1 MTLEETMALQIKT
14 RMKHRIALF
23 AAALVFISAV
33 FGGSISGSVRAQGAT
48 PDDGAGG
55 SAGSYGSRRY
65 KFVERID
72 YTQLQDF
79 VISLEGSDI
88 GSSEAGASRTAK
100 VVQRDASFDPHV
112 LPIAV
117 GTSVKWP
124 NADDIYHNV
133 FSMSDTKDFNLGLYG
148 KEKTPVLLFDKVGRV
163 DVFCAIHTQ
172 MHCIILVLPNP
183 YFAMADARGR
193 YVIKDVPAGTYRL
206 KAWQERVPSKIKEVI
221 VPPDGDVKVDFVLGL
236 GELPKY

>member
-1 MTLEETMALQIKT
+1 
-14 RMKHRIALF
+14 MKYRIGVLV
-23 AAALVFISAV
+23 ALVFNSAL
-33 FGGSISGSVRAQGAT
+33 FGGTITGSIRAQGAV
-48 PDDGAGG
+48 PEDAAGG
-55 SAGSYGSRRY
+55 GAGSYGSRRY

-72 YTQLQDF
+72 YTQLHDF
-79 VISLEGSDI
+79 VVSIEGSLPGPGDDDR
-88 GSSEAGASRTAK
+88 ADASK
-100 VVQRDASFDPHV
+100 VVQRDASFEPHV

-124 NADDIYHNV
+124 NADDIFHNV

-163 DVFCAIHTQ
+163 DVFCAIHTK

-193 YVIKDVPAGTYRL
+193 YVIKDVPAGTYRV
-206 KAWQERVPSKIKEVI
+206 KAWQERMPSQIMEVTVPA
-221 VPPDGDVKVDFVLGL
+221 DGEVKVDFVLGL
-236 GELPKY
+236 GGLPKY